1 MAELRLNYLKVLVV
15 DDNRSMLFLISD
27 LLRAMGVGTVITA
40 TNGAEAIQVLI
51 DQAAAPAD
59 IVITDMSME
68 PIDGAGLLKWIRQ
81 DPKSVNR
88 FLPVIVLT
96 GHTELARIVQMR
108 DLGATEILAKPVT
121 VMGLSNRMVTVIDR
135 PRRFVETEAYFGPDR
150 RRRMVPYSGEERR
163 QENKGG

>member
-1 MAELRLNYLKVLVV
+1 M
-15 DDNRSMLFLISD
+15 
-27 LLRAMGVGTVITA
+27 
-40 TNGAEAIQVLI
+40 
-51 DQAAAPAD
+51 
-59 IVITDMSME
+59 ITDMSME

-96 GHTELARIVQMR
+96 GHTELAKIMEMR

-121 VMGLSNRMVTVIDR
+121 VTGLSKRMVTVIDR
-135 PRRFVETEAYFGPDR
+135 PRRFVEIEAYFGPDR
-150 RRRMVPYSGEERR
+150 RRRMVPYSGDERR